1 MAPMR
6 TSNRSASSSG
16 LNAPLTIGVE
26 EEYLLVDPR
35 SGDLVSDA
43 GVQAAVVDRIDST
56 VSGAVGFA
64 TPEFLR
70 AQIEVGTGVCDT
82 VGQLGSCLR
91 HLRSAAAEAADAHG
105 LAIIAAST
113 HPMAVATDL
122 QHTEADRY
130 YSLADDLQEVARRM
144 VICGMHVHVGIED
157 PEHRIDLLGQVAYF
171 LPHLLVLST
180 SSPFWEG
187 RDTGLKCYRL
197 AVFDELP
204 RTGLP
209 ERFESW
215 SEYQRHVQA
224 LIKAGAIEDVSKI
237 WWDIRPHGV
246 YPTLEMRIAD
256 ICTRL
261 SDGLAVAAMFQ
272 CMISML
278 QRLRSSN
285 QRWRTYANMLIDE
298 NRWRAQRY
306 GADEGLI
313 DFGLGAIVPYPD
325 LLEELLEIL
334 LPDAER
340 LDCVDELYHARVIME
355 RGTSADQQLGIY
367 RSLKADGASDQEALQ
382 AVVKW
387 LVEATMA
394 DV

>member
-1 MAPMR
+1 MTTNQPTYLPTFNAPD
-6 TSNRSASSSG
+6 
-16 LNAPLTIGVE
+16 APLTVGVE
-26 EEYLLVDPR
+26 EEYLLVDP
-35 SGDLVSDA
+35 STGQLVSDA
-43 GVQAAVVDRIDST
+43 ALQAAVVAKVESA
-56 VSGAVGFA
+56 VSGDIGFA

-70 AQIEVGTGVCDT
+70 AQIEVGTGVCRNI
-82 VGQLGSCLR
+82 GQLGTCLR
-91 HLRSAAAEAADAHG
+91 HLRTAAAEAADAHG
-105 LAIIAAST
+105 LSIIAAST

-122 QHTEADRY
+122 EHTEADRY
-130 YSLADDLQEVARRM
+130 YALADDLQEVARRL

-215 SEYQRHVQA
+215 SEYQRHVTA
-224 LIKAGAIEDVSKI
+224 LTKAGAIEDVSKI
-237 WWDIRPHGV
+237 WWDIRPHGT

-256 ICTRL
+256 MCTRL

-272 CMISML
+272 CLLSML

-298 NRWRAQRY
+298 NRWRAMRY
-306 GADEGLI
+306 GTDDGLI
-313 DFGLGAIVPYPD
+313 DFGLGSIVPYPD
-325 LLEELLEIL
+325 LLEELIEML
-334 LPDAER
+334 LPEAER
-340 LDCVDELYHARVIME
+340 LDCVEELLHTRTIIQ
-355 RGTSADQQLGIY
+355 RGTSADHQLAVY
-367 RSLKADGASDQEALQ
+367 RARQADGGSDDEAMR
-382 AVVKW
+382 AVVSW